1 MENENRIVE
10 LLAESLIKFDSLIE
24 GHNALIEG
32 QKALIEGQKNT
43 NQRLDRVEREI
54 VKLNLHTTENTRAIF
69 KLASEVESI
78 AHLHERV
85 TKLEK
90 EVYK

>member
-10 LLAESLIKFDSLIE
+10 LLAESLIKQDKFVDELRELKSE
-24 GHNALIEG
+24 VRE
-32 QKALIEGQKNT
+32 T
-43 NQRLDRVEREI
+43 NRRLEKVESEMI
-54 VKLNLHTTENTRAIF
+54 KLNLQTTENARAIF
-69 KLASEVESI
+69 KPADEVAKI
-78 AHLHERV
+78 ADLHQRV

>member
-10 LLAESLIKFDSLIE
+10 LLAESLIKFDAMID
-24 GHNALIEG
+24 GHNTLIEG
-32 QKALIEGQKNT
+32 QKQT
-43 NQRLDRVEREI
+43 NERLDSIDKRLGKVEREI
-54 VKLNLHTTENTRAIF
+54 VKLNHQTTENTRAIF

>member
-10 LLAESLIKFDSLIE
+10 LLAESLIKFDT
-24 GHNALIEG
+24 LIEG
-32 QKALIEGQKNT
+32 QKTT
-43 NQRLDRVEREI
+43 NERLDRVEREI
-54 VKLNLHTTENTRAIF
+54 VKLNLQTSENTRAIF
-69 KLASEVESI
+69 KLATEVENI

>member
-10 LLAESLIKFDSLIE
+10 LLAESLIKFDALIE

-32 QKALIEGQKNT
+32 QKAT
-43 NQRLDRVEREI
+43 NEKLDSMDSRLDRVEREI
-54 VKLNLHTTENTRAIF
+54 VKLNLQTTENTRAIF
-69 KLASEVESI
+69 KLATEVESI

-85 TKLEK
+85 SKLEK